1 MPADQVGRI
10 VLEAW
15 QEALVESGLPFA
27 GLEPGGAGRARIAFA
42 APLPAAARGDAELAD
57 LWLLERRPL
66 WALRDALAD
75 RLPAAHRWIDAEDV
89 WLAAP
94 ALAGRVVAADWRV
107 TVADPGL
114 ADPGLRSQSGPG
126 RDLLADAARRLMAAR
141 TLPRTRVKGSIARQY
156 DLRPLLAAV
165 TLDGTAEPTPGGPI
179 VVRVRTRFHPELG
192 AGRPEE
198 VVAALGEAVG
208 FTIEIVAM
216 SRERLLLADGLPAV
230 RRR

>member
-15 QEALVESGLPFA
+15 QDALVESGLPVA
-27 GLEPGGAGRARIAFA
+27 GLDSGGAGRARIAFA

-66 WALRDALAD
+66 WALRDALAV

-94 ALAGRVVAADWRV
+94 ALAGRVVAADWQVLV
-107 TVADPGL
+107 TDPGV
-114 ADPGLRSQSGPG
+114 AGSG
-126 RDLLADAARRLMAAR
+126 RDRLAAAARRLSAAR
-141 TLPRTRVKGSIARQY
+141 TLPRTRVKGSIVKQY

-165 TLDGTAEPTPGGPI
+165 TVDDGTGDPPLGDPI
-179 VVRVRTRFHPELG
+179 VVRIRTRFHPELG

-198 VVAALGEAVG
+198 VIAALGEAAGV
-208 FTIEIVAM
+208 TIEIVAL
-216 SRERLLLADGLPAV
+216 SRERLLLADGLPAA